1 MGRLRMATER
11 PRWSLGLKLF
21 GESEKY
27 PKEEW
32 MAQRKRAAPV
42 TLKYSENAKNLLRKN
57 GKAMNL
63 TKRQKEI
70 LDFIR
75 EYRDANG
82 ISPTQREIR
91 ERFELSSF
99 GTVQKHLKRLEEKG
113 ALSREWNRSRGISP
127 AEPKSPAREVPL
139 LGAVAAGRP
148 IEPFP
153 DEETIEVPSSLL
165 GRGDHFVLRVRGDS
179 MVEDGIRDGDYVVV
193 SKRSNAQNGQTVVA
207 LIRGEAT
214 LKRYYAEGAR
224 VRLQPANTAMKPLLV
239 EARDVTVQG
248 VVTGLIRNYGA

>member
-1 MGRLRMATER
+1 
-11 PRWSLGLKLF
+11 
-21 GESEKY
+21 
-27 PKEEW
+27 
-32 MAQRKRAAPV
+32 
-42 TLKYSENAKNLLRKN
+42 
-57 GKAMNL
+57 MNL

-75 EYRDANG
+75 EYREANG

-127 AEPKSPAREVPL
+127 AEPKAAAREVPL

-214 LKRYYAEGAR
+214 LKRYYSEGAR
-224 VRLQPANTAMKPLLV
+224 VRLQPANAAMKPLLV

>member
-1 MGRLRMATER
+1 
-11 PRWSLGLKLF
+11 
-21 GESEKY
+21 
-27 PKEEW
+27 
-32 MAQRKRAAPV
+32 
-42 TLKYSENAKNLLRKN
+42 
-57 GKAMNL
+57 MNL

-75 EYRDANG
+75 AYRSEQG

-91 ERFELSSF
+91 EKFRLSSF

-127 AEPKSPAREVPL
+127 AEEVPPTGAREIAL
-139 LGAVAAGRP
+139 LGTVAAGHP

-153 DEETIEVPSSLL
+153 DDETIEVPASLL
-165 GRGDHFVLRVRGDS
+165 GKGEHFVLRVRGDS

-193 SKRSNAQNGQTVVA
+193 SRRANALNGQTVVA
-207 LIRGEAT
+207 LVRGEAT

-224 VRLQPANTAMKPLLV
+224 VRLQPANAAMKPIV
-239 EARDVTVQG
+239 ADARDVTVQG
-248 VVTGLIRNYGA
+248 VVTGLIRDYASV